1 MDQLDS
7 HFYKPVPPTRGQALT
22 YTHYQQP
29 YESIFMF
36 AFQSDRNM
44 AERFPF
50 GTASAI
56 HVNLETV
63 GPSANDLRG
72 AGKSLLGASPRASV

>member
-1 MDQLDS
+1 
-7 HFYKPVPPTRGQALT
+7 
-22 YTHYQQP
+22 
-29 YESIFMF
+29 MF

-63 GPSANDLRG
+63 GPSAEG
-72 AGKSLLGASPRASV
+72 AGKSLLGAPPRELPFELCRRVSKEGLHIRLATSKI